1 MARASE
7 VEGVYMSAVESTPPS
22 GLNYTIYAKTSFMQ
36 EVPCEIAYKILSIVP
51 DLDSLGKSLGCLAR
65 TCKIFKEHIDKNG
78 ARNEISSLF
87 LSENKIQFTSKD
99 LECLKKIVR
108 NENAEIE
115 ALKQVRHLDLSNS
128 KIDNEQLQTILNH
141 CENLET
147 LNLHGCWRITDL
159 KLTKQRKLKELKL
172 SGCRG
177 LKAFDLSNQL
187 MLERLE
193 LSGCMGLTELD
204 LFNLANL
211 RGLNLHGCF
220 CLITLILSDRASLQE
235 LNLQGCFRLIALNLS
250 NHPNLQEP
258 TLTGCNAEITLPE
271 HLRR

>member
-1 MARASE
+1 
-7 VEGVYMSAVESTPPS
+7 MSAVESTPPS

-99 LECLKKIVR
+99 LECLKQIVR
-108 NENAEIE
+108 SENVDIE

-141 CENLET
+141 CKNLET
-147 LNLHGCWRITDL
+147 WSIAAC
-159 KLTKQRKLKELKL
+159 L
-172 SGCRG
+172 SS
-177 LKAFDLSNQL
+177 KK
-187 MLERLE
+187 MRL
-193 LSGCMGLTELD
+193 
-204 LFNLANL
+204 LF
-211 RGLNLHGCF
+211 RYSP
-220 CLITLILSDRASLQE
+220 ILSQRAVLLKPVS
-235 LNLQGCFRLIALNLS
+235 A
-250 NHPNLQEP
+250 
-258 TLTGCNAEITLPE
+258 
-271 HLRR
+271 